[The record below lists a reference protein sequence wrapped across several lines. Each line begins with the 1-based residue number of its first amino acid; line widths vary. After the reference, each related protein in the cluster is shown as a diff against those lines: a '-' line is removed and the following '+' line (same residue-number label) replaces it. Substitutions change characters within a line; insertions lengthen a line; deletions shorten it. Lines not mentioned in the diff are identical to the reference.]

1 MTAKPHRQGDL
12 VGDEPAIAG
21 TARRAPDRRE
31 ISLRWLTGTFLT
43 GLTSTTLMGAAL
55 FAALDGKQFLATPPE
70 VASRASHPHEDAQP
84 GVKTARLVGMSILA
98 SEPPSDRRR
107 MSVSTVTR
115 TSDADVVRT
124 RPFEH
129 LSITLAAAR
138 SVETEYPPFN
148 PLTIF
153 SESGETEPEPAEDLS
168 TRSLIYGASIE
179 TGASIRVTDFVF
191 NDEETYD
198 TAFEISLAEAEEA
211 VRERA
216 DVLIEGAIE
225 VASLHYVDPRR
236 FGVDDPL
243 LAGIASTGA
252 QARIVPQ
259 NVSIAEPAEDGTEIK
274 YAEDLIEVHETTE
287 LEALMESAGHPGG
300 GEMAQ
305 ALATLLNATSL
316 RGGHTIRLGLLGEG
330 QAEAGRVIRATVY
343 AGRDHVLTIAL
354 NDQEQFV
361 PAPEPVD
368 SGIMRHARQQA
379 SEPAPPPRDMPSIYD
394 AIYRGVLAYELPQS
408 LAAQIVRMVA
418 ADVDFRSPVT
428 PGDSLELFYSV
439 PEEGVRDAAR
449 EVLFVRATFGG
460 QSRKFYKFRSADG
473 ATDYYDEEGRSARQ
487 FLLRNPVPTGKFRSG
502 FGMRRHPILGYS
514 RMHWGA
520 DWAAPRGTPIIAP
533 GHGTVVKAGW
543 NSGYGKQTVIR
554 HANGYETSYS
564 HQTRFAKGIAA
575 GAKVRQGQ
583 VIGYVGS
590 TGLSTG
596 PHLHYEM
603 SVNGKRV
610 DPMRVRLPDGKTL
623 SGAELVAFTRE
634 RDRIN
639 TLLEIDLEETT
650 EVASA
655 DG

>member
-1 MTAKPHRQGDL
+1 MTAKPGRQTDL

-21 TARRAPDRRE
+21 TGRRAPDRRE
-31 ISLRWLTGTFLT
+31 ISLRWLAGTFLT

-55 FAALDGKQFLATPPE
+55 FAALDGKQLLATPPE
-70 VASRASHPHEDAQP
+70 VASRTAHPHAEAGP
-84 GVKTARLVGMSILA
+84 NVKTARLVATSVRA
-98 SEPPSDRRR
+98 AEPPSDRRR

-115 TSDADVVRT
+115 TDDADVVRT
-124 RPFEH
+124 QPFEH
-129 LSITLAAAR
+129 LSISLAAAR
-138 SVETEYPPFN
+138 SVDADYPAFN

-153 SESGETEPEPAEDLS
+153 AEPGEQAAEPDQS
-168 TRSLIYGASIE
+168 TRSLIYGANIE
-179 TGASIRVTDFVF
+179 TGASIRVNDFVF

-216 DVLIEGAIE
+216 DVLIEGTIE

-243 LAGIASTGA
+243 LAGIATTGS

-259 NVSIAEPAEDGTEIK
+259 NVSIAEPDAVEAQTR

-287 LEALMESAGHPGG
+287 LTTLMESTGHRGG
-300 GEMAQ
+300 AAMAE
-305 ALATLLNATSL
+305 ALATLLNATAL
-316 RGGHTIRLGLLGEG
+316 RGGHSIRLGLLGEA
-330 QAEAGRVIRATVY
+330 QADADRIIRATVY

-354 NDQEQFV
+354 NDQRQFV

-368 SGIMRHARQQA
+368 SGIMGQARELTA
-379 SEPAPPPRDMPSIYD
+379 EPAPAPRDMPSVYD
-394 AIYRGVLAYELPQS
+394 AIYRGVMAYELPQAV
-408 LAAQIVRMVA
+408 AAQIVRMVA
-418 ADVDFRSPVT
+418 ADVDFRSPVA

-439 PEEGVRDAAR
+439 PEEGAGEMTP
-449 EVLFVRATFGG
+449 EVVFVRATFGG

-473 ATDYYDEEGRSARQ
+473 TYDYYDEEGRSARQ
-487 FLLRNPVPTGKFRSG
+487 FLLRNPVPNGKFRSG

-533 GHGTVVKAGW
+533 GNGTVVKAGW

-564 HQTRFAKGIAA
+564 HQTRFAEGITP

-610 DPMRVRLPDGKTL
+610 DPMRVRLPDGKSL
-623 SGAELVAFTRE
+623 SGPELAAFERE

-639 TLLEIDLEETT
+639 ALLEIDLGETT